1 MKKVY
6 YPTAGKD
13 AVQAALAKLERLC
26 NVTAAM
32 NEDKPLKV
40 YSNKDLS
47 SLLGITDKTLRQY
60 RNEGMISYSRVDDKY
75 WYTQDDVDEF
85 LQKHHYDAFAS
96 YS

>member
-1 MKKVY
+1 MKKGY
-6 YPTAGKD
+6 YHTAD
-13 AVQAALAKLERLC
+13 MVTIQAALDMLERLC
-26 NVTAAM
+26 RRNTE
-32 NEDKPLKV
+32 NDENKPLKV

-85 LQKHHYDAFAS
+85 LQKHHFDAFAA
-96 YS
+96 